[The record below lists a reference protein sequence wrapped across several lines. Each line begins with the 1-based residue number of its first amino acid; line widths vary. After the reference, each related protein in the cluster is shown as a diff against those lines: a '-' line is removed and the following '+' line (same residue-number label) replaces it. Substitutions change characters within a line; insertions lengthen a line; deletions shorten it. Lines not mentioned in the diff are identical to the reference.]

1 MSVSTASRGR
11 TLSGLPFWVW
21 KSDASAWVTITH
33 GSFGSHEDF
42 DALSQSLSSR
52 FNVLAWDLPGHG
64 EASTQAG
71 LRSYDT
77 LAKHLIEIMDA
88 AGVSRSHQM
97 GFSFG
102 GMVAQRFAQLHPDR
116 CASLIGY
123 GCVPIFRTKLPS
135 RLLVHAVTKLQFAA
149 TPWHKFCDSF
159 ARQVTVDP
167 QLERA
172 FFQQMVRHRSRVR
185 DAIWAAMID
194 GARYEPDYV
203 FACPVAHIRGT
214 RDDRFAGA
222 REAMLEW
229 TKTLKPELVAEIAD
243 AGHWAHRERP
253 TEFGATF
260 LGILERLERS

>member
-1 MSVSTASRGR
+1 VSDPTASRGQ
-11 TLSGLPFWVW
+11 TKSGLPFWVRS
-21 KSDASAWVTITH
+21 SDAPTWVTITH
-33 GSFGSHEDF
+33 GSFGRHDDF
-42 DALSQSLSSR
+42 DSLSQSLASR

-64 EASTQAG
+64 DASAQAG

-77 LAKHLIEIMDA
+77 LANHLVEIMDA

-102 GMVAQRFAQLHPDR
+102 GMVAQKFAQLHPDR

-135 RLLVHAVTKLQFAA
+135 RLLAHALIKLQFAT
-149 TPWHKFCDSF
+149 TPWRQFCSSF
-159 ARQVTVDP
+159 AQQVTVDP
-167 QLERA
+167 LLERE
-172 FFQQMVRHRSRVR
+172 FFQQMVRHPPRVR

-194 GARYEPDYV
+194 GARYEPDFA
-203 FACPVAHIRGT
+203 FACQVAHICGAK
-214 RDDRFAGA
+214 DDRFAGA

-229 TKTLKPELVAEIAD
+229 TKTLRPELVAEIAD

-253 TEFGATF
+253 TAFSTAL
-260 LGILERLERS
+260 LGILERLERG